1 LHVILYKT
9 EDYVRQN
16 GEIFTP
22 PSNPS
27 SHFGN
32 KLQALRGFYRMKQK
46 EVAHLLGISQK
57 TYSRLEQKEKPPNQ
71 DIQEK
76 IREIFKGNTLVSGEI
91 TTSDLK
97 NIGMLN
103 ESYNAI
109 TSVILEE
116 IKPEIKIMLEK
127 HIEVNNLQVEISIK
141 ITGLKNAK

>member
-1 LHVILYKT
+1 
-9 EDYVRQN
+9 
-16 GEIFTP
+16 
-22 PSNPS
+22 
-27 SHFGN
+27 
-32 KLQALRGFYRMKQK
+32 MKQK